1 MIKVDVLSPKES
13 TPKHKALKINKN
25 KKWGRFWSHVFGAR
39 PKTATIQI
47 SNVIVIVFCV
57 RHPTL
62 CGYGFSVFKFATLC
76 HIATTWYRMFSVLLL
91 SFCLS
96 AYYLCLF
103 QLILQTYLC
112 NYVIINVLFLFH
124 ILPCIMFCFCVSCLF
139 TYIILYYIYDIMI
152 IWLCDCVIIWYYM
165 IIYYDDMIYVY
176 HLVKWSIGQD

>member
-1 MIKVDVLSPKES
+1 MFYHRKNQHQSIKLY
-13 TPKHKALKINKN
+13 ALKINKN
-25 KKWGRFWSHVFGAR
+25 KKRGRFWSHVFGAR

-76 HIATTWYRMFSVLLL
+76 HHLISNVLCFALVFLLICLL
-91 SFCLS
+91 SLS
-96 AYYLCLF
+96 F
-103 QLILQTYLC
+103 PIHITNILSYLC

-139 TYIILYYIYDIMI
+139 TYIILYYIIDIYI
-152 IWLCDCVIIWYYM
+152 
-165 IIYYDDMIYVY
+165 
-176 HLVKWSIGQD
+176 